1 MKVWKKANFNG
12 ITSILTLLE
21 ILVKPKKE
29 NNSLLTE
36 RYKLLF
42 ETFPN
47 LQVKTLDENIADVA
61 SSLRANYNINTPD
74 AIQIATSLEA
84 KADIF
89 ITNDTSLKKISEIKV
104 LLLSE
109 MLQKKGTTF
118 SPPCQKDKNSVIWFY
133 KENKMSNL
141 FSVFSSTGRSA
152 DW

>member
-1 MKVWKKANFNG
+1 MEKLKGKVVGLDTMVFIYHFEENQAYSPLTFSIFESLEKGNFNG

-29 NNSLLTE
+29 NNLLLTE

-47 LQVKTLDENIADVA
+47 LQVKELNENIADIA
-61 SSLRANYNINTPD
+61 SSLRAHYNINTPD

-84 KADIF
+84 KADMF
-89 ITNDTSLKKISEIKV
+89 ITNDVTLKKISEIKV

-109 MLQKKGTTF
+109 MLK
-118 SPPCQKDKNSVIWFY
+118 
-133 KENKMSNL
+133 
-141 FSVFSSTGRSA
+141 
-152 DW
+152 

>member
-1 MKVWKKANFNG
+1 MEKLKGKVVGLDTMVFIYHFEENQAYSPLTFSIFESLEKGNFNG

-29 NNSLLTE
+29 NNLLLTE

-47 LQVKTLDENIADVA
+47 LQVKEINENIADIA
-61 SSLRANYNINTPD
+61 STLRANYNINTPD

-89 ITNDTSLKKISEIKV
+89 ITNDATLKKISEIKV

-109 MLQKKGTTF
+109 MLK
-118 SPPCQKDKNSVIWFY
+118 
-133 KENKMSNL
+133 
-141 FSVFSSTGRSA
+141 
-152 DW
+152 

>member
-1 MKVWKKANFNG
+1 MEELNLKGKIIGLDTMVFIYHFEENQVYSPLTFSIFESLEKGNFNG

-29 NNSLLTE
+29 NNLLLTE
-36 RYKLLF
+36 RYKILF

-47 LQVKTLDENIADVA
+47 LQVKTLNENIADIA

-89 ITNDTSLKKISEIKV
+89 ITNDTTLKKISEIKV

-109 MLQKKGTTF
+109 MLK
-118 SPPCQKDKNSVIWFY
+118 
-133 KENKMSNL
+133 
-141 FSVFSSTGRSA
+141 
-152 DW
+152 

>member
-1 MKVWKKANFNG
+1 MEELKGKIIGLDTMVFIYHFEKNQIYSPLTFSIFESLEKGNFKG

-29 NNSLLTE
+29 NNSLLVE

-47 LQVKTLDENIADVA
+47 LQVQEINENIADIA

-74 AIQIATSLEA
+74 AIQIATSLEV

-89 ITNDTSLKKISEIKV
+89 ITNDATLKKISEIKV

-109 MLQKKGTTF
+109 MLK
-118 SPPCQKDKNSVIWFY
+118 
-133 KENKMSNL
+133 
-141 FSVFSSTGRSA
+141 
-152 DW
+152 

>member
-1 MKVWKKANFNG
+1 MEELKLKGKIIGLDTMVFIYHFEENQAYSPLTFSIFESLEKGNFKG
-12 ITSILTLLE
+12 ITSILTFLE

-29 NNSLLTE
+29 NNLLLTE

-47 LQVKTLDENIADVA
+47 LQVKTLNENIADIA

-89 ITNDTSLKKISEIKV
+89 ITNDSTLKKISEIKV

-109 MLQKKGTTF
+109 MLK
-118 SPPCQKDKNSVIWFY
+118 
-133 KENKMSNL
+133 
-141 FSVFSSTGRSA
+141 
-152 DW
+152 

>member
-1 MKVWKKANFNG
+1 MEKLKGKVVGLDTMVFIYHFEENQEYSPLTFSIFENLEKGNFKG

-29 NNSLLTE
+29 NNLLLTE

-47 LQVKTLDENIADVA
+47 LQVKTLNENIADIA

-74 AIQIATSLEA
+74 AIQIATSLEV

-89 ITNDTSLKKISEIKV
+89 ITNDATLKKISEIKV

-109 MLQKKGTTF
+109 MLK
-118 SPPCQKDKNSVIWFY
+118 
-133 KENKMSNL
+133 
-141 FSVFSSTGRSA
+141 
-152 DW
+152 

>member
-1 MKVWKKANFNG
+1 MEKLKGKVVGLDTMVFIYHFEENQAYSPLTFSIFESLEKGNFNG
-12 ITSILTLLE
+12 ITSVLTLLE

-29 NNSLLTE
+29 GNLLLTE

-47 LQVKTLDENIADVA
+47 LQVKEINENIADIA

-89 ITNDTSLKKISEIKV
+89 ITNDATLKKISEIKV

-109 MLQKKGTTF
+109 MLK
-118 SPPCQKDKNSVIWFY
+118 
-133 KENKMSNL
+133 
-141 FSVFSSTGRSA
+141 
-152 DW
+152 

>member
-1 MKVWKKANFNG
+1 MEKLKGKVVGLDTMVFIYHFEENQAYSPLTFSIFESLEKGNFNG

-29 NNSLLTE
+29 NNLLLTE
-36 RYKLLF
+36 KYKLLF

-47 LQVKTLDENIADVA
+47 LQVKEINENIADIA

-89 ITNDTSLKKISEIKV
+89 ITNDATLKKVTEIKV

-109 MLQKKGTTF
+109 MLK
-118 SPPCQKDKNSVIWFY
+118 
-133 KENKMSNL
+133 
-141 FSVFSSTGRSA
+141 
-152 DW
+152 

>member
-1 MKVWKKANFNG
+1 MEELKGKIIGLDTMVFIYHFEKNQIYSPLTFSIFESLEKGDFKG

-29 NNSLLTE
+29 NDSLLVE
-36 RYKLLF
+36 RYKLLL

-47 LQVKTLDENIADVA
+47 LQVHEINENIADIA

-74 AIQIATSLEA
+74 AIQIATSLDA

-89 ITNDTSLKKISEIKV
+89 ITNDVNLKKISEIKV

-109 MLQKKGTTF
+109 MLK
-118 SPPCQKDKNSVIWFY
+118 
-133 KENKMSNL
+133 
-141 FSVFSSTGRSA
+141 
-152 DW
+152 

>member
-1 MKVWKKANFNG
+1 LTFSIFESLEKGNFKG

-29 NNSLLTE
+29 NNSLLVE
-36 RYKLLF
+36 RYKLLL

-47 LQVKTLDENIADVA
+47 LQVQEINENIADIA

-74 AIQIATSLEA
+74 AIQIATSLEV

-89 ITNDTSLKKISEIKV
+89 ITNDAILKKISEIKV

-109 MLQKKGTTF
+109 ML
-118 SPPCQKDKNSVIWFY
+118 
-133 KENKMSNL
+133 KE
-141 FSVFSSTGRSA
+141 
-152 DW
+152 

>member
-1 MKVWKKANFNG
+1 MEELKGKIIGLDTMVFIYHFEKNQAYSPLTFSIFESLEKGNFKG

-29 NNSLLTE
+29 NNSLLVE
-36 RYKLLF
+36 RYKLLL

-47 LQVKTLDENIADVA
+47 LQVQEINENIADIA

-74 AIQIATSLEA
+74 AIQIATSLEV

-89 ITNDTSLKKISEIKV
+89 ITNDANLKKISEIKV

-109 MLQKKGTTF
+109 MLK
-118 SPPCQKDKNSVIWFY
+118 
-133 KENKMSNL
+133 
-141 FSVFSSTGRSA
+141 
-152 DW
+152 

>member
-1 MKVWKKANFNG
+1 MEELKGKIIGLDTMVFIYHFEENQLYSPLTSSIFESLEKGNFDG
-12 ITSILTLLE
+12 ITSTLTLLE

-29 NNSLLTE
+29 NNLLLTE

-47 LQVKTLDENIADVA
+47 LQVKTLNENVADIA
-61 SSLRANYNINTPD
+61 STLRANYNINTPD

-89 ITNDTSLKKISEIKV
+89 ITNDETLKKVSEIKV

-109 MLQKKGTTF
+109 MLK
-118 SPPCQKDKNSVIWFY
+118 
-133 KENKMSNL
+133 
-141 FSVFSSTGRSA
+141 
-152 DW
+152 

>member
-1 MKVWKKANFNG
+1 MEELKLKGKIIGLDTMVFIYHFEENQLYSPLTFSIFESLEKGNFNG

-29 NNSLLTE
+29 NNLLLTE

-47 LQVKTLDENIADVA
+47 LQVKTLNENIADIA

-89 ITNDTSLKKISEIKV
+89 ITNDSTLKKISEIKV

-109 MLQKKGTTF
+109 MLK
-118 SPPCQKDKNSVIWFY
+118 
-133 KENKMSNL
+133 
-141 FSVFSSTGRSA
+141 
-152 DW
+152 